1 MNPVVPAV
9 IGLALQSIVL
19 SWIFKLERQ
28 CNCSKDW
35 RRDFIKYYSFTAVAV
50 LLATLAKF
58 RLPLVVSM
66 TIGLAAL
73 VNLYSVLSYV
83 PMLNRNACT
92 CATEDDWRDNFIYW
106 YMILSVV
113 MLVLASGAAAFIVAR
128 R

>member
-1 MNPVVPAV
+1 MNVAVPAV
-9 IGLALQSIVL
+9 VGLAFQAIVL

-35 RRDFIKYYSFTAVAV
+35 RRDFIKYYSFTGVAV
-50 LLATLAKF
+50 LLAAFAKF
-58 RLPLVVSM
+58 RLPPVVMM

-73 VNLYSVLSYV
+73 VNLYSVLSYI

-106 YMILSVV
+106 WMILSVV
-113 MLVLASGAAAFIVAR
+113 VVVLMSGAAGFIAIR
-128 R
+128 K

>member
-9 IGLALQSIVL
+9 VGLALQSIVL

-35 RRDFIKYYSFTAVAV
+35 RRDFIKYYSFTGVAV

-58 RLPLVVSM
+58 RLPPVVMM
-66 TIGLAAL
+66 TIGLAGL

-83 PMLNRNACT
+83 PMLTRNACT

-113 MLVLASGAAAFIVAR
+113 MVVLASGAAAFVAVR

>member
-9 IGLALQSIVL
+9 VGLALQSIVL

-35 RRDFIKYYSFTAVAV
+35 RRDFIKYYSFTGVAV
-50 LLATLAKF
+50 LLVALAKF
-58 RLPLVVSM
+58 RLPPVVMM
-66 TIGLAAL
+66 TIGLAGL
-73 VNLYSVLSYV
+73 VNLYSVLSYI
-83 PMLNRNACT
+83 PALNRNACT

-113 MLVLASGAAAFIVAR
+113 MVVLASGAAAFVAVR

>member
-35 RRDFIKYYSFTAVAV
+35 RRDFIKYYSFTGVAV
-50 LLATLAKF
+50 LLAAFAKF
-58 RLPLVVSM
+58 RLPPVVMM
-66 TIGLAAL
+66 TIALAGL
-73 VNLYSVLSYV
+73 VNLYSVLSYI

-113 MLVLASGAAAFIVAR
+113 TVVLVSGAAGFIAIR
-128 R
+128 K

>member
-9 IGLALQSIVL
+9 VGLALQSIVL
-19 SWIFKLERQ
+19 SWIFKLESQ

-35 RRDFIKYYSFTAVAV
+35 RRDFIKYYSFTGVAV
-50 LLATLAKF
+50 LLVTLAKF
-58 RLPLVVSM
+58 RLPPVVMM
-66 TIGLAAL
+66 TIGLAGL
-73 VNLYSVLSYV
+73 VNLYSVLSYI

-113 MLVLASGAAAFIVAR
+113 MVVLVSGAAGFMAVR

>member
-1 MNPVVPAV
+1 MNVAVPAV
-9 IGLALQSIVL
+9 LGLTFQGIVL

-35 RRDFIKYYSFTAVAV
+35 RRDFIKYYSFAGVAV
-50 LLATLAKF
+50 VLAALAKF
-58 RLPLVVSM
+58 RLPPVVMM
-66 TIGLAAL
+66 TIGLAGL
-73 VNLYSVLSYV
+73 VNLYSVLSYI
-83 PMLNRNACT
+83 PALQRNACT

-113 MLVLASGAAAFIVAR
+113 TVVIAAAAAAVR

>member
-1 MNPVVPAV
+1 MNPVVPAT
-9 IGLALQSIVL
+9 IGLAFQSIVL

-35 RRDFIKYYSFTAVAV
+35 RRDFIKYYSFTGVAV
-50 LLATLAKF
+50 LLAAFAKF
-58 RLPLVVSM
+58 RLPPVVMM
-66 TIGLAAL
+66 TIALAGL
-73 VNLYSVLSYV
+73 VNLYSVLSYI

-113 MLVLASGAAAFIVAR
+113 TVVLVSGAAGFIAIR
-128 R
+128 K